1 MESDIYLLFLAL
13 RGLRIQDC
21 VSQQLMCAASDA
33 LSLGCQILPFRLDF
47 TPLEHIRKQSLI
59 VLTRSGSLVSPTKG
73 FPMTSV
79 ILLGAGLKDGLADTG
94 LRVIIAG
101 DMVVIE
107 NAILSLCYL
116 CCIGI

>member
-1 MESDIYLLFLAL
+1 MDFS
-13 RGLRIQDC
+13 
-21 VSQQLMCAASDA
+21 
-33 LSLGCQILPFRLDF
+33 PFK
-47 TPLEHIRKQSLI
+47 HIRKQFSI
-59 VLTRSGSLVSPTKG
+59 VLTRSGLLVSPTKG

-94 LRVIIAG
+94 LRAIIAG

-107 NAILSLCYL
+107 NAILSLWYL